1 MEKVM
6 GKEVLKMLD
15 CDKDGIT
22 SEAEI
27 ETATKIQELE
37 ERISKSEAQ
46 EKMAWISLWGI
57 LIFTGFLFTP
67 YIDITKVQAIGEFI
81 GMFYISLAGILAA
94 YMGTQAW
101 VLRKA

>member
-1 MEKVM
+1 M
-6 GKEVLKMLD
+6 GKEILKMLD

-22 SEAEI
+22 SEEEI
-27 ETATKIQELE
+27 NTVTKIQELE

-57 LIFTGFLFTP
+57 LVFTAILFTP
-67 YIDITKVQAIGEFI
+67 WIDVTKLTTIGEFV
-81 GMFYISLAGILAA
+81 GMFYISLAGILAT

-101 VLRKA
+101 VLRK

>member
-1 MEKVM
+1 M
-6 GKEVLKMLD
+6 GKEILKVLD

-22 SEAEI
+22 SEEEI
-27 ETATKIQELE
+27 NTVTKIQELE

-57 LIFTGFLFTP
+57 LIFTAILFTP
-67 YIDITKVQAIGEFI
+67 WIDVTKLATIGEFV
-81 GMFYISLAGILAA
+81 GMFYISLAGVLAT

-101 VLRKA
+101 VLRK

>member
-1 MEKVM
+1 M
-6 GKEVLKMLD
+6 GKEILKMLD

-22 SEAEI
+22 SEEEI
-27 ETATKIQELE
+27 NTVTKIQELE

-57 LIFTGFLFTP
+57 LVFTAILFTP
-67 YIDITKVQAIGEFI
+67 WIDVTKLATIGEFV
-81 GMFYISLAGILAA
+81 GMFYISLAGVLAT

-101 VLRKA
+101 VLRK

>member
-1 MEKVM
+1 M
-6 GKEVLKMLD
+6 GKEILKMLD

-22 SEAEI
+22 SEEEI
-27 ETATKIQELE
+27 NTVTKIQELE

-57 LIFTGFLFTP
+57 LIFTAILFTP
-67 YIDITKVQAIGEFI
+67 WIDVTKLASIGEFI
-81 GMFYISLAGILAA
+81 GMFYISLAGILAT

-101 VLRKA
+101 QLRKP